1 MRVLLRPVL
10 VPELGLVVLKPGRES
25 IQIFHNPRVLVEP
38 EPKSMR
44 NLPSGVVPAVRQPLA
59 EDKTLL
65 PFFSNERVIRA
76 AGGVGAL
83 SDWLLRHVTSC
94 QWPNGDYHHTETVIH
109 RYGTGAMVL
118 CWHCDNQLRDQT
130 SESLELLA
138 QQNLTAWVIDVIRHA
153 ISGTQEREL
162 SLAELSWWAVCNQVV
177 DALPEAVSRRSLGL
191 PAEKICSVYRESDIV
206 PGEQT
211 ATSILKQRTKNL
223 APLPYAHQQ
232 QKSPQE
238 KTVVSITVDPESP
251 ESFMKLPKR
260 RRWVNEKYTRWVKTQ
275 PCACCGMPA
284 DDPHHLIGHGQGGMG
299 TKAHDLFVLPL
310 CRKHHNELHTDT
322 VAFEDKY
329 GSQLELIFRFI
340 DRALTIGVLA
350 YWRKWRTSM
359 NLEALPKYY
368 SPKSPKLSDDAPAT
382 GTGCLTITDVMAAQ
396 GMVQSKA
403 PLGLALFLAK
413 VGVQDP
419 QFAIEGLLNYAMALD
434 NPTLNK
440 LSEEIRLQIIPYL
453 VSFAFADYSRSAAS
467 KARCEHCSGTG
478 FYNVLRE
485 VVKHY
490 RRGESVIKEEWVK
503 ELCQH
508 CHGKG
513 EASTACRGCKGKGIV
528 LDEKRTRFH
537 GVPVYK
543 ICGRCNG
550 NRFSRLPTTLA
561 RRHVQKLV
569 PDLTD
574 YQWYKGYA
582 DVIGKLVTK
591 CWQEEAYA
599 EAQLRKVT
607 R

>member
-1 MRVLLRPVL
+1 
-10 VPELGLVVLKPGRES
+10 
-25 IQIFHNPRVLVEP
+25 
-38 EPKSMR
+38 
-44 NLPSGVVPAVRQPLA
+44 
-59 EDKTLL
+59 
-65 PFFSNERVIRA
+65 
-76 AGGVGAL
+76 
-83 SDWLLRHVTSC
+83 
-94 QWPNGDYHHTETVIH
+94 
-109 RYGTGAMVL
+109 
-118 CWHCDNQLRDQT
+118 
-130 SESLELLA
+130 
-138 QQNLTAWVIDVIRHA
+138 
-153 ISGTQEREL
+153 
-162 SLAELSWWAVCNQVV
+162 
-177 DALPEAVSRRSLGL
+177 
-191 PAEKICSVYRESDIV
+191 
-206 PGEQT
+206 
-211 ATSILKQRTKNL
+211 
-223 APLPYAHQQ
+223 
-232 QKSPQE
+232 
-238 KTVVSITVDPESP
+238 
-251 ESFMKLPKR
+251 
-260 RRWVNEKYTRWVKTQ
+260 
-275 PCACCGMPA
+275 
-284 DDPHHLIGHGQGGMG
+284 
-299 TKAHDLFVLPL
+299 
-310 CRKHHNELHTDT
+310 
-322 VAFEDKY
+322 
-329 GSQLELIFRFI
+329 
-340 DRALTIGVLA
+340 
-350 YWRKWRTSM
+350 
-359 NLEALPKYY
+359 
-368 SPKSPKLSDDAPAT
+368 
-382 GTGCLTITDVMAAQ
+382 
-396 GMVQSKA
+396 
-403 PLGLALFLAK
+403 
-413 VGVQDP
+413 
-419 QFAIEGLLNYAMALD
+419 MALD

-440 LSEEIRLQIIPYL
+440 LSEEIRLQIIPCL

>member
-238 KTVVSITVDPESP
+238 KTVVSI
-251 ESFMKLPKR
+251 
-260 RRWVNEKYTRWVKTQ
+260 
-275 PCACCGMPA
+275 
-284 DDPHHLIGHGQGGMG
+284 
-299 TKAHDLFVLPL
+299 
-310 CRKHHNELHTDT
+310 
-322 VAFEDKY
+322 
-329 GSQLELIFRFI
+329 
-340 DRALTIGVLA
+340 
-350 YWRKWRTSM
+350 
-359 NLEALPKYY
+359 
-368 SPKSPKLSDDAPAT
+368 
-382 GTGCLTITDVMAAQ
+382 
-396 GMVQSKA
+396 
-403 PLGLALFLAK
+403 
-413 VGVQDP
+413 
-419 QFAIEGLLNYAMALD
+419 
-434 NPTLNK
+434 
-440 LSEEIRLQIIPYL
+440 
-453 VSFAFADYSRSAAS
+453 
-467 KARCEHCSGTG
+467 
-478 FYNVLRE
+478 
-485 VVKHY
+485 
-490 RRGESVIKEEWVK
+490 
-503 ELCQH
+503 
-508 CHGKG
+508 
-513 EASTACRGCKGKGIV
+513 
-528 LDEKRTRFH
+528 
-537 GVPVYK
+537 
-543 ICGRCNG
+543 
-550 NRFSRLPTTLA
+550 
-561 RRHVQKLV
+561 
-569 PDLTD
+569 
-574 YQWYKGYA
+574 
-582 DVIGKLVTK
+582 
-591 CWQEEAYA
+591 
-599 EAQLRKVT
+599 
-607 R
+607 

>member
-1 MRVLLRPVL
+1 MSGCLIPNAHHVRPALSSNGSGGNVRVLLRPVL

-260 RRWVNEKYTRWVKTQ
+260 RRWVKEKYTRWVKTQ

-329 GSQLELIFRFI
+329 GSQLDISFYRS
-340 DRALTIGVLA
+340 RAGN
-350 YWRKWRTSM
+350 WRT
-359 NLEALPKYY
+359 
-368 SPKSPKLSDDAPAT
+368 
-382 GTGCLTITDVMAAQ
+382 
-396 GMVQSKA
+396 
-403 PLGLALFLAK
+403 
-413 VGVQDP
+413 GV
-419 QFAIEGLLNYAMALD
+419 
-434 NPTLNK
+434 
-440 LSEEIRLQIIPYL
+440 
-453 VSFAFADYSRSAAS
+453 
-467 KARCEHCSGTG
+467 SGE
-478 FYNVLRE
+478 R
-485 VVKHY
+485 
-490 RRGESVIKEEWVK
+490 
-503 ELCQH
+503 
-508 CHGKG
+508 
-513 EASTACRGCKGKGIV
+513 A
-528 LDEKRTRFH
+528 
-537 GVPVYK
+537 
-543 ICGRCNG
+543 
-550 NRFSRLPTTLA
+550 
-561 RRHVQKLV
+561 
-569 PDLTD
+569 
-574 YQWYKGYA
+574 
-582 DVIGKLVTK
+582 
-591 CWQEEAYA
+591 
-599 EAQLRKVT
+599 
-607 R
+607 